1 MSASAAHDAA
11 ITAESPAV
19 FEVPVPGSLDDEIG
33 QDVPAHRISDLAHGP
48 DGRLRRAAAATISI
62 AVVALAVPAVA
73 LLGGLAADGALWPA
87 LAANAA
93 WFVLAAG
100 IALGSNGVTS
110 LQALR
115 PTLAAGQIV
124 VVALAVLFAVGVP
137 VPALRSVLLIV
148 LTTTVIATV
157 LRVIGTRLFHARTVL
172 VTPTHLLTDAMPA
185 DTSAVL
191 GVENPASPDSVHLA
205 EAAVRA
211 VDETQ
216 ADVVRVSGDLPQS
229 AISEI
234 SWALRSRNVPVQVD
248 LLDGTVRHSR
258 LRGSAD
264 AAGVSVL
271 VAPPLPS
278 RWSRVAK
285 RSMDVVGSGLLLLLL
300 SPLLL
305 GTALAIRIDDRGPI
319 MFRQVRIGKDGE
331 PFEIFKFRTM
341 AVDADARLQELLARQ
356 NSAGTPLFKV
366 QDDPRITRIGGFLR
380 RYSIDELPQLFNVFF
395 GTMSLVGPR
404 PQREA
409 EVALYTGTD
418 AHRLG
423 VTPGMTG
430 LWQVSGRSNLSWEEA
445 RRLDVHYAHNWNL
458 TLDIVILL
466 RTVRAVL
473 AKDGAV

>member
-11 ITAESPAV
+11 ITAEGSAM
-19 FEVPVPGSLDDEIG
+19 FEVPVPVSVDDAAA
-33 QDVPAHRISDLAHGP
+33 QDGPAHRLSDLAHGP
-48 DGRLRRAAAATISI
+48 EGRFRRAVAATACIAAA
-62 AVVALAVPAVA
+62 ALAVPAVA
-73 LLGGLAADGALWPA
+73 ISAGLAADGALWPTI
-87 LAANAA
+87 LANAA
-93 WFVLAAG
+93 WFVLAVG
-100 IALGSNGVTS
+100 ISLGSNGIAS

-115 PTLAAGQIV
+115 PTLAAGQVVIV
-124 VVALAVLFAVGVP
+124 AIALLFALGVP
-137 VPALRSVLLIV
+137 VPAMRSVLAIV
-148 LTTTVIATV
+148 ILTTLISTV

-172 VTPTHLLTDAMPA
+172 VTPTHLLTDTTPA
-185 DTSAVL
+185 HTAAVV
-191 GVENPASPDSVHLA
+191 GVENPSSPDSVHLA
-205 EAAVRA
+205 EATVRA
-211 VDETQ
+211 VDETR

-229 AISEI
+229 AICEI

-248 LLDGTVRHSR
+248 LLDGTVRHTR
-258 LRGSAD
+258 LRGAAD

-278 RWSRVAK
+278 HWSRVAK
-285 RSMDVVGSGLLLLLL
+285 RSLDVVGSGILLLLLA
-300 SPLLL
+300 PLLL
-305 GTALAIRIDDRGPI
+305 GAALAIRLHDRGPAL
-319 MFRQVRIGKDGE
+319 FHQVRIGKDGE
-331 PFEIFKFRTM
+331 PFEILKFRTM
-341 AVDADARLQELLARQ
+341 AVDADAGLQELLARQ
-356 NSAGTPLFKV
+356 NSGGTPLFKV
-366 QDDPRITRIGGFLR
+366 QDDPRITRIGGFMR
-380 RYSIDELPQLFNVFF
+380 RYSIDELPQLVNVLF